1 MSITTSIDI
10 DNKEPYLKI
19 IKGTDAHGSRV
30 EYLQFSTIKEILE
43 INNMINEGG
52 MVLKERDATQE
63 SMRLRP
69 VGERDKDKNIEKL
82 IYNTLSKYIIQMLN
96 AATGQIY
103 FPEIIPLENHRSVY
117 FRFD

>member
-10 DNKEPYLKI
+10 DDKEPYLKF
-19 IKGTDAHGSRV
+19 IKGTDAQGSRV
-30 EYLQFSTIKEILE
+30 EYLQFSIIKEILE

-103 FPEIIPLENHRSVY
+103 FPEIIPLESHRSIY